1 MATPLQNLQAMAA
14 GGGLAQQQPMA
25 PTQTQQ
31 AQQLLTTKATG
42 RAAGPTAAP
51 KATNIQEQM
60 AIQNTRLQQQELQR
74 AGTEAANQMG
84 LEAAEAEQ
92 QYQQSVTELDE
103 KQISAQEQYQR
114 EVEAVMRDV
123 ARGTR
128 QIDFEK
134 DQAKAEQIGF
144 QLRLSNDKY
153 MNNLRME
160 GARSRLISEANFK
173 EQLARAVFAEEEAL
187 LRSDLSFRALMS
199 ADEREFLRRL
209 SEIDIENAL
218 ALANSQAQE
227 DNAKAMWGGIESIIK
242 GGIQAAAVTSGPSEM
257 SKSEF
262 QSLDR
267 SNVEAEQIESLGYGR
282 GTAPSV
288 IG

>member
-14 GGGLAQQQPMA
+14 GGGLAQQQPIA

-42 RAAGPTAAP
+42 RAAGPGAAP
-51 KATNIQEQM
+51 KATNIQEQI
-60 AIQNTRLQQQELQR
+60 AIQNTRLQQQELQK
-74 AGTEAANQMG
+74 AGAEAAGQMG
-84 LEAAEAEQ
+84 LQAAEAEQ
-92 QYQQSVTELDE
+92 QYQQSVSELDE

-114 EVEAVMRDV
+114 EVEAVMRDL

-128 QIDFEK
+128 QIDFQR

-153 MNNLRME
+153 INNLRTE
-160 GARSRLISEANFK
+160 GARNRLISAANFR
-173 EQLARAVFAEEEAL
+173 EQLQRTIFAEEEAL

-218 ALANSQAQE
+218 ALASSEAKG
-227 DNAKAMWGGIESIIK
+227 DNAKAMWGGIESVIK
-242 GGIQAAAVTSGPSEM
+242 GGIQAGAAMYEPSVDGGPSESGAGGGPNRVTQVM
-257 SKSEF
+257 T
-262 QSLDR
+262 Q
-267 SNVEAEQIESLGYGR
+267 
-282 GTAPSV
+282 
-288 IG
+288 